1 MPYLS
6 LAFFEDGLTGDSR
19 GTMAEK
25 TCYYEVLRVERS
37 ASKAEIDRAYRKL
50 AIKYHPDSNRNDESA
65 VEKFKEATEAYE
77 VLSDQEKRE
86 RYDRHGHAGVDG
98 VHQFND
104 VEDIFEAFG
113 DLFGGGMFGDLFGS
127 RGGGRA
133 KRARRGADL
142 RCNVTLTLEEAAR
155 GVEKEISFRRRSR
168 CGSCSGTGA
177 APGSEPVRCGTCDGR
192 GQVIQSAGILRVQ
205 TACPNCSGTGQQ
217 INNPCADCRGSGLE
231 NQKAELTVNIPAGV
245 DDGTRLRVQ
254 GEGEASPDGGPVGD
268 CYVFINVRPHPLF
281 KRDGSHLIL
290 QLPVSY
296 SQATLGA
303 EIEVP
308 TLDGPQNLTVSPGTQ
323 NGDVFTLNG
332 QGIVDPRTRSKGDLL
347 VQVFIEVPKKL
358 SAKQEK
364 LLRELAELDHESV
377 LPHRTTFLEKLR
389 NFFDPEADEEDS

>member
-1 MPYLS
+1 
-6 LAFFEDGLTGDSR
+6 
-19 GTMAEK
+19 
-25 TCYYEVLRVERS
+25 
-37 ASKAEIDRAYRKL
+37 
-50 AIKYHPDSNRNDESA
+50 
-65 VEKFKEATEAYE
+65 
-77 VLSDQEKRE
+77 
-86 RYDRHGHAGVDG
+86 VDG

-127 RGGGRA
+127 RGGGRSR
-133 KRARRGADL
+133 RARRGADL

-168 CGSCSGTGA
+168 CDSCDGSGA
-177 APGSEPVRCGTCDGR
+177 AAGSEPVRCTTCDGR

-217 INNPCADCRGSGLE
+217 INNPCGDCRGSGLQ
-231 NQKAELTVNIPAGV
+231 NKKAELTVNVPAGV

-268 CYVFINVRPHPLF
+268 CYVFITVKPHSLF

-290 QLPVSY
+290 QLPISY

-308 TLDGPQNLTVSPGTQ
+308 TLDGPQNLTISPGTQ

-332 QGIVDPRTRSKGDLL
+332 EGVVDPRTRRKGDLL

-358 SAKQEK
+358 SAQQEK
-364 LLRELAELDHESV
+364 LLRELAKLDHESV

-389 NFFDPEADEEDS
+389 SFFDPETDQEES

>member
-1 MPYLS
+1 
-6 LAFFEDGLTGDSR
+6 
-19 GTMAEK
+19 
-25 TCYYEVLRVERS
+25 
-37 ASKAEIDRAYRKL
+37 
-50 AIKYHPDSNRNDESA
+50 
-65 VEKFKEATEAYE
+65 
-77 VLSDQEKRE
+77 
-86 RYDRHGHAGVDG
+86 
-98 VHQFND
+98 
-104 VEDIFEAFG
+104 
-113 DLFGGGMFGDLFGS
+113 
-127 RGGGRA
+127 
-133 KRARRGADL
+133 
-142 RCNVTLTLEEAAR
+142 
-155 GVEKEISFRRRSR
+155 
-168 CGSCSGTGA
+168 
-177 APGSEPVRCGTCDGR
+177 
-192 GQVIQSAGILRVQ
+192 VIQSAGILRVQ

-217 INNPCADCRGSGLE
+217 INSPCADCRGSGLE

>member
-1 MPYLS
+1 
-6 LAFFEDGLTGDSR
+6 
-19 GTMAEK
+19 MAEK
-25 TCYYEVLRVERS
+25 TCYYEVLRVDRS

-50 AIKYHPDSNRNDESA
+50 AIKYHPDSNRDDETA

-127 RGGGRA
+127 RGGGRGR
-133 KRARRGADL
+133 RARRGADL

-155 GVEKEISFRRRSR
+155 GIEKEISFRRRSR
-168 CGSCSGTGA
+168 CDSCDGSGA
-177 APGSEPVRCGTCDGR
+177 AAGSEPVRCSTGDGR

-217 INNPCADCRGSGLE
+217 INNPCGDCRGSGLQ
-231 NQKAELTVNIPAGV
+231 NKKAELTVNIPAGV

-268 CYVFINVRPHPLF
+268 CYVFITVKPHSLF

-290 QLPVSY
+290 QLPISY

-308 TLDGPQNLTVSPGTQ
+308 TLDGPQNLTIAPGTQ

-332 QGIVDPRTRSKGDLL
+332 QGVVDPRTRGKGDLL

-358 SAKQEK
+358 SAEQEK
-364 LLRELAELDHESV
+364 LLRELAKLDHESV

-389 NFFDPEADEEDS
+389 SFFDPELDQQES